1 MSARPAATPA
11 HLRAQAGAAPPD
23 HPGPRARR
31 RPRGLTALVA
41 GLLLTA
47 CPPRQTTTSP
57 ASDVWGDANSGAA
70 REHAITRTRA
80 PVGLPEPVL
89 DFLAQET
96 LKNLAQLQ
104 GDDAEVPAYFLAY
117 DLVAR
122 DHLWLE
128 AQDGQIVRN
137 RTDTDRTVD
146 VDVRVGSRQL
156 DNSHPG
162 DANYGPGNG
171 LGSGMFVSVQND
183 PLALSQALW
192 QYTEQQYKDAL
203 AAFSEAESAEQLKSQ
218 AEDKPPSPDFSEE
231 KPNIHA
237 EPPVALDLAAL
248 SKQWEPRLREVSAAL
263 AADPHVLE
271 SQVVFLA
278 WVDNRAYVNSE
289 NTRIQGSQVRLRLML
304 QARTQADDGMT
315 LDRFESFE
323 ARDPEQLPAQA
334 VLMATAKR
342 LREELLALRVAPLAE
357 PYAGP
362 AVLAG
367 RAAGVFFHEIFGHR
381 LEGHRQKDDFE
392 GQTFANMIGKRVL
405 PVFLDMV
412 DDPTAETLGGVPLS
426 GHYHVDDEGVPAER
440 VVLVERGKLR
450 AFLLGRSPVLP
461 FTKSNGHGRR
471 ERGNQAVARQGNLI
485 VTSRKTIPDRELRRA
500 LIDEVKRQ
508 NKPYGLWF
516 SDIQGGYTITDRSGP
531 QAFKVMP
538 LLVYRVWPDG
548 RPDELVRGVDIVGT
562 PIAAFET
569 IVATGDSP
577 GIFNGMCVAESGEVP
592 VSAVSPSL
600 LLRNL
605 EIERATHER
614 GKPPLLPPPPH
625 AKPEAKTPAPA
636 AAKPKAI
643 SSNPGA
649 KDMPLTPARRR
660 PR

>member
-1 MSARPAATPA
+1 MRPMSASPAAKPA
-11 HLRAQAGAAPPD
+11 RTRHGPLRALAVVAVVA
-23 HPGPRARR
+23 
-31 RPRGLTALVA
+31 GLTA
-41 GLLLTA
+41 
-47 CPPRQTTTSP
+47 CRPRSAATSP
-57 ASDVWGDANSGAA
+57 PADVWSGASGDAA
-70 REHAITRTRA
+70 REHPITRTRA

-104 GDDAEVPAYFLAY
+104 DKGAEVPAYFLAY

-128 AQDGQIVRN
+128 AQDGHIIRH
-137 RTDTDRTVD
+137 RLDSDRTID
-146 VDVRVGSRQL
+146 VDVRVGTRQL
-156 DNSHPG
+156 DNSHPV

-171 LGSGMFVSVQND
+171 LGSGMLVAVEDD

-192 QYTEQQYKDAL
+192 LYTEAQYHDAL
-203 AAFSEAESAEQLKSQ
+203 VAFSEAESTEQLKSQ
-218 AEDKPPSPDFSEE
+218 TEDRPPSPDFSEE

-237 EPPVALDLAAL
+237 EPPVELDLVAL
-248 SKQWEPRLREVSAAL
+248 ARTWEPRLRDASAAL

-271 SQVVFLA
+271 SQVVMVVT
-278 WVDNRAYVNSE
+278 VDNRAFVNSE

-304 QARTQADDGMT
+304 QAVTQADDGMRMQ
-315 LDRFESFE
+315 RFESFE
-323 ARDPEQLPAQA
+323 AQDPSQLPDPAL
-334 VLMATAKR
+334 LMATAKR
-342 LREELLALRVAPLAE
+342 LRDEVLALRVAPLAE
-357 PYAGP
+357 PYVGP

-381 LEGHRQKDDFE
+381 LEGHRQKDDLE
-392 GQTFANMIGKRVL
+392 GQTFANMLGKRVL
-405 PVFLDMV
+405 PVFLDIV

-426 GHYHVDDEGVPAER
+426 GHYHVDDEGVAAER

-450 AFLLGRSPVLP
+450 TFLLGRSPVLP
-461 FTKSNGHGRR
+461 FTNSNGHGRR
-471 ERGNQAVARQGNLI
+471 ERGYQALARQGNLI
-485 VTSRKTIPDRELRRA
+485 VTSRKTIPDKELRRA

-531 QAFKVMP
+531 QAFKVIP

-577 GIFNGMCVAESGEVP
+577 GIFNGMCGAESGDVP

-614 GKPPLLPPPPH
+614 GKPPLLPPPG
-625 AKPEAKTPAPA
+625 TA
-636 AAKPKAI
+636 AATKPSK
-643 SSNPGA
+643 PVA
-649 KDMPLTPARRR
+649 KDMSQAPATTSPRRS
-660 PR
+660 P